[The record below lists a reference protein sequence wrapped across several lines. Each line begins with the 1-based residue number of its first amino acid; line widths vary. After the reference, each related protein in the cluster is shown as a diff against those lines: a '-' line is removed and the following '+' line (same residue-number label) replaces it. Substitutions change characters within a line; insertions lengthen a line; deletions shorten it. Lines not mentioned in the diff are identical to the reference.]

1 MLTVLVANVKGGCGK
16 TTVSTHLAAA
26 FATAGLKTA
35 LADVDRQQS
44 SLGWLKRRPTDAA
57 PISGLDWTREM
68 GKVPKKTD
76 RLVIDAPAAMR
87 MKQVEDFV
95 READVIVVPVLPGQF
110 DEDATKRFLK
120 RLDDLK
126 PIRKSKTD
134 VAIIGNRLRAHSRA
148 AKALDMFL
156 DPLGQRVAT
165 RLRDSADYIDV
176 SRRGLSLFD
185 LTTKRAETVRSDWGP
200 LLQMVERAG

>member
-1 MLTVLVANVKGGCGK
+1 MLTVLVSNVKGGCGK

-26 FATAGLKTA
+26 FAAGGLKTA

-44 SLGWLKRRPTDAA
+44 SLAWLRRRPPEAA
-57 PISGLDWTREM
+57 SISGLDWSKEIGRA
-68 GKVPKKTD
+68 PKKLD

-87 MKQVEDFV
+87 MKQVEDLV

-134 VAIIGNRLRAHSRA
+134 VAIIGNRLRANSRA
-148 AKALDMFL
+148 ARALDAFFE
-156 DPLGQRVAT
+156 PLGQRVAT
-165 RLRDSADYIDV
+165 RLRDSADYMDV
-176 SRRGLSLFD
+176 ARRGLSLFD
-185 LTTKRAETVRSDWGP
+185 FTTKRAQTLQTDWGP